1 MLFSF
6 FKTDPTKKLRKNHE
20 RKLEEA
26 LNAQRNGNIR
36 AYSMLTLE
44 AEKLWADIEKMESEN
59 NVNKVNNK

>member
-44 AEKLWADIEKMESEN
+44 AEKLWAEIDRLEN
-59 NVNKVNNK
+59 ETKTTRAR